1 MPFTKVEHN
10 YCLRQYT
17 YLLSGASKLFLFS
30 LWKIFFHTLSDQT
43 TFLLSR
49 HNCDL
54 ISYLFQESNS
64 LPSQLNTSVVN
75 PILVPKVKLKC
86 SNFYFYSSCFPLG
99 SDISF
104 SFLRLK
110 GSRTFLHLRVNELYT
125 PPLPRNE
132 NDFAILL

>member
-1 MPFTKVEHN
+1 MSVTKVEHN

-30 LWKIFFHTLSDQT
+30 SERSL

-54 ISYLFQESNS
+54 ISHLFQESNS

-75 PILVPKVKLKC
+75 PIPVPKVKLKC
-86 SNFYFYSSCFPLG
+86 SNFHFCSTCFPLG

-125 PPLPRNE
+125 PPLPRNG